1 MSAYKKFLQ
10 NDILV
15 TPYTSKKTFTFTS
28 DKNSL
33 DALNILSFRGQNT
46 GVSLDNINLD
56 IKTTLNKSQY
66 LVYKNIEQLY
76 YSNYIS
82 SSIASG
88 SFFNYDQSSYDIVKT
103 FPTGSNEKISII
115 SIPQDLFGIKVVPS
129 SFSLTGSASGSI
141 IDDGKGNLLV
151 SGSSNYVGN
160 IIYPHGMIIFTSQ
173 SYINTV
179 QDDYTASYQAET
191 FIFEN
196 QYKCTIREYEFNY
209 SQSPTT
215 TTGSEGDV
223 YGYITG
229 SDFAPYITCVG
240 LYNEAQELLAVGKLA
255 QPVPTSRTSDLS
267 IIVRFDT

>member
-28 DKNSL
+28 GS
-33 DALNILSFRGQNT
+33 ASGSFNILPFVGKNT
-46 GVSLDNINLD
+46 GVSLDNISAD
-56 IKTTLNKSQY
+56 STTTLGKSQY
-66 LVYKNIEQLY
+66 LVYKNVEQLY
-76 YSNYIS
+76 YSNYVS

-103 FPTGSNEKISII
+103 FPTGANEEVSII
-115 SIPQDLFGIKVVPS
+115 SIPQDMFGIKIVPS